1 MKTIQLSIEELI
13 FSFYSEGLYE
23 QGISLKETYFPA
35 LQDSELKL
43 MLEFAS
49 RSLLAKNMAKEVN
62 RQYKLKEE
70 YIPFIQIL
78 SSAEKTVKASK
89 FNVGLE
95 GEDSISF
102 HFKNEEIYF
111 HRLLHD
117 HQVHCI
123 AKLDEENEIL
133 SIINEFFNFNTL
145 LKQSEVLFKMKNDEF
160 EEFLNEVSQSDSM
173 KESLISKWNN
183 RLQGQN
189 TNEFIEDISKRSGKM
204 DSLLSMNY
212 DSNNNPALIDLH
224 FVIPGKEGFWYI
236 SRDENLDLNVQKAN
250 EAAIKNLFSKDQIL
264 SM

>member
-35 LQDSELKL
+35 LEDSELKL

-62 RQYKLKEE
+62 KQYKLKEE
-70 YIPFIQIL
+70 FTPFIQIL

-89 FNVGLE
+89 FNLDLG

-102 HFKNEEIYF
+102 HFINDEIYF

-117 HQVHCI
+117 HQVHSI
-123 AKLDEENEIL
+123 TKLNEEEIL
-133 SIINEFFNFNTL
+133 PIINEFFDFNTL
-145 LKQSEVLFKMKNDEF
+145 LKQSEVLFKLKNDDF
-160 EEFLNEVSQSDSM
+160 EEFLNDVSQSDSIQ
-173 KESLISKWNN
+173 ESLISKWSN
-183 RLQGQN
+183 RLQSHN

-204 DSLLSMNY
+204 DSLLSLKY
-212 DSNNNPALIDLH
+212 DSNNNPDLIDLH
-224 FVIPGKEGFWYI
+224 FVIPGKDGFWYI
-236 SRDENLDLNVQKAN
+236 TRDQNLDLNIQKAN
-250 EAAIKNLFSKDQIL
+250 ESAIKNLFSKDRIL

>member
-35 LQDSELKL
+35 LEDSELKL

-62 RQYKLKEE
+62 KQYKLKEE
-70 YIPFIQIL
+70 FTPFIQIL

-89 FNVGLE
+89 FNLDLG

-102 HFKNEEIYF
+102 HFINDEIYF

-117 HQVHCI
+117 HQVHSI
-123 AKLDEENEIL
+123 AKLNEEEIL
-133 SIINEFFNFNTL
+133 PIIIEFFNFNTL
-145 LKQSEVLFKMKNDEF
+145 FKQSEVLFKLKNDDF
-160 EEFLNEVSQSDSM
+160 EEFLNDVSQSDSIQ
-173 KESLISKWNN
+173 ESLISKWSN
-183 RLQGQN
+183 RLQSNN

-204 DSLLSMNY
+204 DSLLSLKY
-212 DSNNNPALIDLH
+212 DSNNNPDLLDLH
-224 FVIPGKEGFWYI
+224 FVIPGTDGFWYI
-236 SRDENLDLNVQKAN
+236 TRDQNLDLSIQKAN
-250 EAAIKNLFSKDQIL
+250 ETAIKNLFLKDRIL